1 MSISSS
7 RHHGGGEPAAD
18 KSPVPEPTYAE
29 RARTLVHVGRIGTL
43 STHSRKHEGWPFGS
57 VMPYALDGR
66 GRPILL
72 ISDMAVHTHNLVGDP
87 RASLLV
93 AQADWSGD
101 PLAGGRVTVMGTV
114 SPVEDD
120 LEEARRL
127 YLTRYENAKYW
138 VDFEDF
144 AFYRMETRDVY
155 FVGGFG
161 VMGWVLAQEYFAAEP
176 DPLADTAPGILQHMN
191 ADHADAVL
199 LLARV
204 FGGIDADEATM
215 TSVDRLGFHVRL
227 KRGER
232 IQGARIPFTREVR
245 SPQETRVVLVEM
257 VQEGRKR
264 I

>member
-1 MSISSS
+1 
-7 RHHGGGEPAAD
+7 
-18 KSPVPEPTYAE
+18 
-29 RARTLVHVGRIGTL
+29 
-43 STHSRKHEGWPFGS
+43 
-57 VMPYALDGR
+57 
-66 GRPILL
+66 
-72 ISDMAVHTHNLVGDP
+72 
-87 RASLLV
+87 
-93 AQADWSGD
+93 
-101 PLAGGRVTVMGTV
+101 MGTV

-127 YLTRYENAKYW
+127 YLGRYENAKYW

-161 VMGWVLAQEYFAAEP
+161 VMGWVSAEEYFAAEP
-176 DPLADTAPGILQHMN
+176 DPLADTAPGILEHMN
-191 ADHADAVL
+191 ADHADALL

-204 FGGIDADEATM
+204 FGGIDADEASM

-232 IQGARIPFTREVR
+232 IQGARISFTREVK

-264 I
+264 T